1 MASFADYQIVMIDIT
16 TGALLDIIPQDRWN
30 ILTYNRKLNDVA
42 KLEFTVPLSD
52 NSAQY
57 RDLDTIIEVYR
68 RPQNSQSMQRE
79 QSYLLRYSSIYYDE
93 DTETEYITR
102 GAVSPEDLL
111 KRRIIV
117 PADDPNNAGG
127 YISYQDDAGTIM
139 NTFASR
145 MMSTPAVNAD
155 RIFPNMFFIADPYT
169 GNVIFQRRAWENLF
183 DVMTDCSVR
192 GDIDFELYRFLDNSF
207 SQAPRF
213 VFWPHRVGTDK
224 SQTTNYPGASYI
236 LFTPNRANL
245 RQPVLTLNRYDEKN
259 AVWVLGQG
267 TEGAREVLPVDGNTT
282 GDSPYNRIEA
292 TTDARDV
299 SYGVTDG
306 FLTAGNAF
314 LQENEPMIT
323 FDFVPDL
330 DAPQGQYRVDW
341 DLGDIVTAA
350 YQGYSADFRIM
361 EVAVSLTD
369 DNETV
374 TVNLLKKSQ
383 FEGA

>member
-1 MASFADYQIVMIDIT
+1 MASFADYQIVMIDIV
-16 TGALLDIIPQDRWN
+16 TGELLDIISQDRWN
-30 ILTYNRKLNDVA
+30 ALTYNRVLNDVS
-42 KLEFTVPLSD
+42 KCEFTVPLSD
-52 NSAQY
+52 QSSSY

-68 RPQNSQSMQRE
+68 RPQAGASMQRE
-79 QSYLLRYSSIYYDE
+79 QTYLLRYVSIYYDE

-102 GAVSPEDLL
+102 SGVSPEDLL

-127 YISYQDDAGTIM
+127 YISYQDNAGTIM

-155 RIFPNMFFIADPYT
+155 RAFPNMFFITDPYT
-169 GNVIFQRRAWENLF
+169 GNVIFQRRAWEVLF
-183 DVMTDCSVR
+183 DVIFDCSVK
-192 GDIDFELYRFLDNSF
+192 GDIDFELYRFLDNTVVPPS
-207 SQAPRF
+207 F

-224 SQTTNYPGASYI
+224 SKTANFPTQPYI
-236 LFTPNRANL
+236 LFTPQRANM
-245 RQPVLTLNRYDEKN
+245 RQPILTLNRLDERN
-259 AVWVLGQG
+259 SVFVLGQG
-267 TEGAREVLPVDGNTT
+267 TEGAREVLPVEGNTIP
-282 GDSPYNRIEA
+282 DSPYNRIEG

-314 LQENEPMIT
+314 LQENEPQIT

-330 DAPQGQYRVDW
+330 DSPQGRYTVDW
-341 DLGDIVTAA
+341 NIGDIVTAL
-350 YQGYSADFRIM
+350 YQGYEADFRIM
-361 EVAVSLTD
+361 QVSVSLTD
-369 DNETV
+369 DNEDV